1 MHVGLDTA
9 ISVNLILLLTGWP
22 GISTA
27 NILTSIPKSNPLGI
41 DWYPAPSPEDGP
53 PLSRGALRN
62 PAYLPAQIGGIV
74 GAYLFSVC
82 IVGIALV
89 LIGRKLR
96 RQVRQSAKAL
106 DIEMIEPRTQQY
118 HSEPVSPRTSPG
130 GPQSPRNFSW
140 PSPEKTDRN
149 PYIFPTTGAPTSPHG
164 ADPFVDK
171 RIVEADKEM
180 LQRDLEDI
188 YAHVME
194 QDAAKAAG
202 IKIAEMPPPPPL
214 QSTSPPPI
222 ETPRRSVTP
231 KKIEKSR
238 PSNLTLEEPKSKPQ
252 SRASSIISSIK
263 SPRRKGIKGMVI
275 SSPMPT
281 PLSTTFPSPGQ
292 ASDEEPLSPRY
303 YAPPPPPPVPKDQV
317 PYTHVRKTSQGSP
330 VSPTRSIAEQLSPYG
345 AQVSQFHR
353 PNPSQTSVQSSRDPS
368 SATSATSQ
376 TPLFPTQSHRQPS
389 IPNKST
395 SSVNL
400 PPSNNSSVRQL
411 PLRQFEPAMQS
422 PSFSYSTKTTVLER
436 THPLSPGLTTGGG
449 PRTPWSAG
457 AVPYSPYQP
466 FTPMM
471 PITPRLVTK
480 QERKAMKKLEGRTP
494 TLEMIKSEDELF
506 DSAY

>member
-1 MHVGLDTA
+1 MRVGLKTA
-9 ISVNLILLLTGWP
+9 ITVNLVLLLTGWP

-27 NILTSIPKSNPLGI
+27 NILHDIPKNNPLNI

-53 PLSRGALRN
+53 PLSAGALRN
-62 PAYLPAQIGGIV
+62 PAYLPAEIGGIV
-74 GAYLFSVC
+74 GAYVFSVSV
-82 IVGIALV
+82 VGLALI

-96 RQVRQSAKAL
+96 RQVTQSAKAL
-106 DIEMIEPRTQQY
+106 DIEMVEPRTQAHQNGP
-118 HSEPVSPRTSPG
+118 HPVTPG
-130 GPQSPRNFSW
+130 AHPASPRNFSW
-140 PSPEKTDRN
+140 PSPEKTDQN
-149 PYIFPTTGAPTSPHG
+149 PYVFPTTAGQKSPQS
-164 ADPFVDK
+164 ADPFVDR
-171 RIVEADKEM
+171 RIVQADQEM

-194 QDAAKAAG
+194 QEEAKAAG
-202 IKIAEMPPPPPL
+202 IKPAEMPPPPPL
-214 QSTSPPPI
+214 QSSPPLP
-222 ETPRRSVTP
+222 PPQRSGTP

-238 PSNLTLEEPKSKPQ
+238 PSNLELEEPKSKSS
-252 SRASSIISSIK
+252 SRTSSIISSLK
-263 SPRRKGIKGMVI
+263 SPKRRGIRGMLI
-275 SSPMPT
+275 SPPIPT
-281 PLSTTFPSPGQ
+281 PLSATFPSPGQ

-317 PYTHVRKTSQGSP
+317 PYTHVRKDSQGSP

-345 AQVSQFHR
+345 APQFHR
-353 PNPSQTSVQSSRDPS
+353 ANPSQTSVQSFRDPN

-376 TPLFPTQSHRQPS
+376 TPFFPAQSQRAPPY
-389 IPNKST
+389 PNKST
-395 SSVNL
+395 STVNL
-400 PPSNNSSVRQL
+400 PPSNNSSARQL
-411 PLRQFEPAMQS
+411 PLRQFEPAVQS

-436 THPLSPGLTTGGG
+436 TNPLSPGLTTGGG

-480 QERKAMKKLEGRTP
+480 EDRKRMKKLEPRTP
-494 TLEMIKSEDELF
+494 TLEMIKSEDDLF